1 MATATFLEDG
11 DISFEFGMDSN
22 THPIKLPPGK
32 YARGENIVNRG
43 GIVQCRPGY
52 RCLTALADGRLQGF
66 ALFKPKVGAEQL
78 VFMVDGL
85 LYVADYPFNTSRP
98 LGDVPFSSSA
108 RQAYFALVEQA
119 VQQNTDGT
127 LTLIPPKNLL
137 VIQDGGFTPP
147 VIYDG
152 TRVTQSRGFG
162 AIPMGGPMRWVG
174 DRLWVG
180 RGSELFASDINNPTS
195 FIEDVYLATVRAF
208 VLPGEIT
215 ALARNPSSDIAQLLV
230 FTEGTTSLIQAG
242 IRDRTQWPITPDMQR
257 EILPKIGCKSQ
268 RSVLDQ
274 QGMLWW
280 YASSGLISLDSA
292 LNTKITSKL
301 PYRDSEMME
310 SKSRLSEDLSGVAS
324 GSFENYIMVS
334 VPYGDVYNRHTWVI
348 DNSVLQ
354 NISEDLPPIWNSFWT
369 GTRPVEWITSEIHGK
384 QRVFFIS
391 PDYDGVN
398 RLWEAFWPDRRDE
411 GCPISWWF
419 ETRGYFGP
427 AGAVLTRK
435 SFRYAD
441 IQLSEMVGDV
451 DIGVFW
457 AGARRG
463 KYKKIFSQRLR
474 ATEGCFRPDMT
485 ITMNTKIFAFK
496 KQSRMVRTEDAKDLI
511 ENQTESSC
519 GVESPWTEFF
529 DEAFQILVAGSGP
542 GAVDAVRILYEPPV
556 SRNDLLRTDSCEN
569 ETESNVVRFDGAAA
583 ESSESTAV
591 AQEALSHDILEF
603 TSLRSTSVTNQG
615 FTEVAAG
622 EGRSIISQDDADK
635 IALRVAERK
644 ASHKIEASLPL
655 VVSMGTAANES
666 ESNE

>member
-11 DISFEFGMDSN
+11 DISFEVGVDSN
-22 THPIKLPPGK
+22 SHPIKLPPGK

-52 RCLTALADGRLQGF
+52 RCLTALSAGRLQGF
-66 ALFKPKVGAEQL
+66 TLFKPKVGAEQL

-85 LYVADYPFNTSRP
+85 LYVADFPFNTARP
-98 LGDVPFSSSA
+98 LGDVLFASSA
-108 RQAYFALVEQA
+108 RQAFFALVEKSVEQH
-119 VQQNTDGT
+119 TDGS
-127 LTLIPPKNLL
+127 LELITPRNLL
-137 VIQDGGFTPP
+137 IIQDGGFTPP
-147 VIYDG
+147 AIYDG

-215 ALARNPSSDIAQLLV
+215 ALSRNPTVEFPQLLV
-230 FTEGTTSLIQAG
+230 FTEDSTTIIQAG
-242 IRDRTQWPITPDMQR
+242 VRDRTQWPLTPDMQK
-257 EILPKIGCKSQ
+257 EVFPNIGCKSQ
-268 RSVLDQ
+268 RSVIDQ

-280 YASSGLISLDSA
+280 FSGLGLVSLDSA
-292 LNTKITSKL
+292 TNAKLTSKM
-301 PYRDSEMME
+301 PYRDTEMME
-310 SKSRLSEDLSGVAS
+310 SKARLSEDLSGVAC
-324 GSFENYIMVS
+324 GTFENYILVS
-334 VPYGDVYNRHTWVI
+334 VPYGDVFNRHTWAM
-348 DNSVLQ
+348 DNSVRQ
-354 NISEDLPPIWNSFWT
+354 NYLEDSPPTWNSFWT
-369 GTRPVEWITSEIHGK
+369 GTRPVEWVVTQIHGK
-384 QRVFFIS
+384 ERVFFIS

-411 GCPISWWF
+411 ACPISWWF

-427 AGAVLTRK
+427 QGAVLTRK
-435 SFRYAD
+435 TFRYAD
-441 IQLSEMVGDV
+441 VQLSEMVGDV

-474 ATEGCFRPDMT
+474 ATEGCFRPGMT
-485 ITMNTKIFAFK
+485 ITANTKIFSFK
-496 KQSRMVRTEDAKDLI
+496 KQSRMIRTEDAKDLI

-519 GVESPWTEFF
+519 GVESPWAEFF
-529 DEAFQILVAGSGP
+529 DEAFQVLVAGSGP
-542 GAVDAVRILYEPPV
+542 CAVDAVRIFYEPAV

-583 ESSESTAV
+583 ESGSTEE

-603 TSLRSTSVTNQG
+603 TSMRSVAVTNQG

-622 EGRSIISQDDADK
+622 EGRSIISQADADK

-655 VVSMGTAANES
+655 VVSLGDAANEAMA
-666 ESNE
+666 NE